1 MRGLAANDRPR
12 EKLGRVGP
20 SGLGDNELLAIVIG
34 GGARG
39 VGALGLANSVLEA
52 AGGLHGLLRLTPD
65 DLCRIGGVGMAR
77 AAQVLAALE
86 LGRRSLV
93 RRAPE
98 RRRLVSPRDAAE
110 LLLPEFGARPV
121 EQFGVV
127 LLDTK
132 HRVLR
137 TVVVSSGGLDSTP
150 VQARDV
156 FRHAAAGSAAAVVV
170 FHNHPS
176 GDPRP
181 SEDDLHLTGRLVAA
195 GELLGIPV
203 LDHVVLGD
211 GRYWSCKEMGELRSA

>member
-1 MRGLAANDRPR
+1 VRGLAANDRPR
-12 EKLGRVGP
+12 EKLGRLGP

-34 GGARG
+34 GGAPG
-39 VGALGLANSVLEA
+39 VGALGLANNVLEA

-65 DLCRIGGVGMAR
+65 DLCQIGGVGTAR

-93 RRAPE
+93 RRTPE
-98 RRRLVSPRDAAE
+98 RRRLVSPRDVAE

-137 TVVVSSGGLDSTP
+137 TVIVSSGGLDSTP
-150 VQARDV
+150 VQVRDV
-156 FRHAAAGSAAAVVV
+156 FRHAAVGAAAAVVV

-181 SEDDLHLTGRLVAA
+181 SEDDLRLTARLVAA
-195 GELLGIPV
+195 GELMGVPV

-211 GRYWSCKEMGELRSA
+211 GRYWSCKEMGGLRAG

>member
-1 MRGLAANDRPR
+1 
-12 EKLGRVGP
+12 VGP

-34 GGARG
+34 GGAPG
-39 VGALGLANSVLEA
+39 VGALGLANAVLES
-52 AGGLHGLLRLTPD
+52 AGGLHGLLRLMPD
-65 DLCRIGGVGMAR
+65 DLCRIAGIGAAR

-86 LGRRSLV
+86 LGRRSLA
-93 RRAPE
+93 RPPPE
-98 RRRLVSPRDAAE
+98 RRQMASPRDVAAF
-110 LLLPEFGARPV
+110 LLPEFGARPV

-127 LLDTK
+127 LLDTR

-137 TVVVSSGGLDSTP
+137 TVVLSVGGLDSTA

-181 SEDDLHLTGRLVAA
+181 SEDDIRLTSRLVAA
-195 GELLGIPV
+195 GELMGIPV

-211 GRYWSCKEMGELRSA
+211 GRYWSCKEMGSLRAG